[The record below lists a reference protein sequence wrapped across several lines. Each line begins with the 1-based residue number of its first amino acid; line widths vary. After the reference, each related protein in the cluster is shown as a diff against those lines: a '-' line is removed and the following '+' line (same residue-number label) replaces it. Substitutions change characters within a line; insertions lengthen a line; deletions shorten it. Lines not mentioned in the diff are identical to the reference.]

1 MKASDS
7 VGRLGGLAVALG
19 IGAAVSSGAGVA
31 WADTGS
37 PSDNAD
43 AATSSQTAKSTAR
56 SVHRASAQ
64 KTLSR
69 TRGESTPTVAMLA
82 TTAKSAGVGT
92 SGTRPAAPV
101 DTSLAS
107 VMLTAARREAAA
119 PVARRAATSA
129 RASATAGRPTPL
141 DLLAFARRELFG
153 DPPTI
158 GYDSALNSQSS
169 GGVVTGNIAATGD
182 ALSYVVTQNPQ
193 YGRVVIDQG
202 TGQFTYTPVVSPAN
216 AFTDSFEIKVE
227 DTGFHLLGFLDPNAD
242 TVAANIAVAVTGT
255 NPGAALG
262 FPDGFRWGV
271 ATSAFQTE
279 MGGAAPVDPNTDWYA
294 WTHDPLNQLLGW
306 TKGIPENGPGSY
318 LQYATDAQL
327 ASQGVGADTF
337 RIGLEWSRIFPS
349 DTRVVAGV
357 TYSMADVDVSDGVSD
372 SEMQILDTLADQDA
386 VTHYR
391 DVFADLHDN
400 GLEPMVT
407 LVHFTLPSWL
417 HDPQKARITET
428 LGGLF
433 GYTPP
438 TGGGWA
444 SENTEVEFEKYAAY
458 AAYKFGDQVDTW
470 VTINE
475 PVNTMLASYLVL
487 PGQGGFPPGVLRGDL
502 LKKSLINE
510 AEANAAAYRA
520 IHEFDLGPDTQVGV
534 VLNMLPW
541 EPANPASATDQK
553 AAAEFNNFYNR
564 WVPNAVINGQLDANF
579 DNTLTNDPARPDLA
593 NTSDFVGVNHYSVA
607 TVDSLG
613 GAGAVLALI
622 SGIPLLN
629 GLPVPEHAADC
640 PAVQGC
646 TDIGWAIQPSALR
659 DGLDIAASY
668 GKPLW
673 ITENGI
679 ADASDAN
686 RAAYTVRQLAVL
698 QQAIADGIDVKGY
711 IFWSLIDNLEWAKG
725 YAPRFGLYSFDP
737 VTLERTAK
745 PSLAITRQIPRDNG
759 ISASLFA
766 TYVKDAPAGR
776 ASTA

>member
-1 MKASDS
+1 MKASVS
-7 VGRLGGLAVALG
+7 IGRVGGLAVALG
-19 IGAAVSSGAGVA
+19 IGAAVSSGAAVA
-31 WADTGS
+31 SAETSS
-37 PSDNAD
+37 PSDNVG
-43 AATSSQTAKSTAR
+43 AATSSQAARSSVRLVPKTTAKKSFSGTR
-56 SVHRASAQ
+56 SAA
-64 KTLSR
+64 
-69 TRGESTPTVAMLA
+69 TPTVAVLA
-82 TTAKSAGVGT
+82 PTAKSAYVGT
-92 SGTRPAAPV
+92 SGTRSAARV
-101 DTSLAS
+101 DTPA
-107 VMLTAARREAAA
+107 VPVALTAARRGSA
-119 PVARRAATSA
+119 PVRPAAHS
-129 RASATAGRPTPL
+129 TAWN
-141 DLLAFARRELFG
+141 LLALARRELFG
-153 DPPTI
+153 EPPTI
-158 GYDSALNSQSS
+158 AYDAALNSQSAD
-169 GGVVTGNIAATGD
+169 GVITGNIAATGD

-193 YGRVVIDQG
+193 YGRVAIDQG
-202 TGQFTYTPVVSPAN
+202 TGQFTYTPVVSTAN
-216 AFTDSFEIKVE
+216 TYTDSFQLNVA
-227 DTGFHLLGFLDPNAD
+227 DNGFHLLGFLNPNAA
-242 TVAANIAVAVTGT
+242 TATANIAVAVTGT
-255 NPGAALG
+255 NPGAALQ

-271 ATSAFQTE
+271 ATAAFQTE
-279 MGGAAPVDPNTDWYA
+279 MGGAAPIDPNTDWYA

-349 DTRVVAGV
+349 DTKVVGGV

-372 SEMQILDTLADQDA
+372 SEMQILDTLADHDA
-386 VTHYR
+386 VAHYR
-391 DVFADLHDN
+391 DVFAALHDN

-407 LVHFTLPSWL
+407 LQHFTLPIWL
-417 HDPQKARITET
+417 HDPQKARITESI
-428 LGGLF
+428 GPLF

-458 AAYKFGDQVDTW
+458 AAYEFGDQVDTW

-502 LKKSLINE
+502 LEKSLINE

-564 WVPNAVINGQLDANF
+564 WFPNAVINGQLDADF
-579 DNTLTNDPARPDLA
+579 DNTLANDLARPDLA
-593 NTSDFVGVNHYSVA
+593 NTADFFGVNYYSVA

-613 GAGAVLALI
+613 GAGTLLSLI
-622 SGIPLLN
+622 SGIPLLI
-629 GLPVPEHAADC
+629 GLPAPEHAGAC

-646 TDIGWAIQPSALR
+646 TDVGWAIQPSGLR

-673 ITENGI
+673 VTENGI
-679 ADASDAN
+679 ADASDDN

-698 QQAIADGIDVKGY
+698 QHAIADGIDVRGY
-711 IFWSLIDNLEWAKG
+711 IHWSLIDNLEWAKG
-725 YAPRFGLYSFDP
+725 YAPKFGLYSFDP

-745 PSLAITRQIPRDNG
+745 PSLAIIRQIPLDNG
-759 ISASLFA
+759 ISASLFT
-766 TYVKDAPAGR
+766 TYIKDAPAGR
-776 ASTA
+776 A

>member
-1 MKASDS
+1 M
-7 VGRLGGLAVALG
+7 
-19 IGAAVSSGAGVA
+19 
-31 WADTGS
+31 
-37 PSDNAD
+37 
-43 AATSSQTAKSTAR
+43 
-56 SVHRASAQ
+56 
-64 KTLSR
+64 
-69 TRGESTPTVAMLA
+69 
-82 TTAKSAGVGT
+82 
-92 SGTRPAAPV
+92 
-101 DTSLAS
+101 
-107 VMLTAARREAAA
+107 
-119 PVARRAATSA
+119 
-129 RASATAGRPTPL
+129 
-141 DLLAFARRELFG
+141 
-153 DPPTI
+153 
-158 GYDSALNSQSS
+158 
-169 GGVVTGNIAATGD
+169 
-182 ALSYVVTQNPQ
+182 
-193 YGRVVIDQG
+193 VIDQG
-202 TGQFTYTPVVSPAN
+202 TGQFTYTPVVSTAN
-216 AFTDSFEIKVE
+216 AYTDSFQLKVA
-227 DTGFHLLGFLDPNAD
+227 DNGFHLLGFLDPNAA
-242 TVAANIAVAVTGT
+242 TATANIAVAVTGT
-255 NPGAALG
+255 NPGAALQ

-337 RIGLEWSRIFPS
+337 RIGMEWSRIFPS
-349 DTRVVAGV
+349 DTKIVEGV

-391 DVFADLHDN
+391 DVFATLHDN

-407 LVHFTLPSWL
+407 LVHFTLPIWL
-417 HDPQKARITET
+417 HDPQTARITESIGP
-428 LGGLF
+428 LI

-458 AAYKFGDQVDTW
+458 AAYEFGDQVDTW

-564 WVPNAVINGQLDANF
+564 WFPNAVINGQLDANF

-622 SGIPLLN
+622 SDIPLLT
-629 GLPVPEHAADC
+629 GLPVPEHAGAC
-640 PAVQGC
+640 PAIQGC

-698 QQAIADGIDVKGY
+698 QEAIADGIDVKGY

-725 YAPRFGLYSFDP
+725 YAPKFGLYSFDP

-759 ISASLFA
+759 ISASLFT
-766 TYVKDAPAGR
+766 TYIKDAPAGR
-776 ASTA
+776 A

>member
-1 MKASDS
+1 VS
-7 VGRLGGLAVALG
+7 VALT
-19 IGAAVSSGAGVA
+19 GA
-31 WADTGS
+31 
-37 PSDNAD
+37 
-43 AATSSQTAKSTAR
+43 R
-56 SVHRASAQ
+56 RESA
-64 KTLSR
+64 
-69 TRGESTPTVAMLA
+69 PV
-82 TTAKSAGVGT
+82 
-92 SGTRPAAPV
+92 RPAAR
-101 DTSLAS
+101 S
-107 VMLTAARREAAA
+107 A
-119 PVARRAATSA
+119 PWN
-129 RASATAGRPTPL
+129 
-141 DLLAFARRELFG
+141 LLALARRELFG
-153 DPPTI
+153 EPPTI
-158 GYDSALNSQSS
+158 AYDAALNRQSAD
-169 GGVVTGNIAATGD
+169 GVVTGTIAATGD
-182 ALSYVVTQNPQ
+182 VLSYVVTQSPQ
-193 YGRVVIDQG
+193 YGRVAIDQG
-202 TGQFTYTPVVSPAN
+202 TGEFTYTPVVSTAN
-216 AFTDSFEIKVE
+216 AYTDSFQLNVA
-227 DTGFHLLGFLDPNAD
+227 DNGFHLLGFLDPNAA
-242 TVAANIAVAVTGT
+242 TATANIAVAVTGA
-255 NPGAALG
+255 NPGAALQ

-337 RIGLEWSRIFPS
+337 RIGMEWSRIFPS
-349 DTRVVAGV
+349 DTRVVEGV
-357 TYSMADVDVSDGVSD
+357 TYSMADVDVSDGISD
-372 SEMQILDTLADQDA
+372 SEIQILDTLADPDA
-386 VTHYR
+386 VAHYR
-391 DVFADLHDN
+391 DVFATLHDN

-407 LVHFTLPSWL
+407 LVHFTLPIWL
-417 HDPQKARITET
+417 HDPQTARITESIGP
-428 LGGLF
+428 LI

-458 AAYKFGDQVDTW
+458 AAYEFGDQVDTW

-502 LKKSLINE
+502 LEKSLINE

-564 WVPNAVINGQLDANF
+564 WFPNAVINGQLDANF

-622 SGIPLLN
+622 SDIPLLT
-629 GLPVPEHAADC
+629 GLPVPEHAGAC

-698 QQAIADGIDVKGY
+698 QEAIADGIDVKGY

-759 ISASLFA
+759 ISASLFT
-766 TYVKDAPAGR
+766 TYIKDAPAGR
-776 ASTA
+776 A

>member
-1 MKASDS
+1 
-7 VGRLGGLAVALG
+7 
-19 IGAAVSSGAGVA
+19 
-31 WADTGS
+31 
-37 PSDNAD
+37 
-43 AATSSQTAKSTAR
+43 
-56 SVHRASAQ
+56 
-64 KTLSR
+64 
-69 TRGESTPTVAMLA
+69 
-82 TTAKSAGVGT
+82 
-92 SGTRPAAPV
+92 
-101 DTSLAS
+101 
-107 VMLTAARREAAA
+107 
-119 PVARRAATSA
+119 
-129 RASATAGRPTPL
+129 
-141 DLLAFARRELFG
+141 
-153 DPPTI
+153 
-158 GYDSALNSQSS
+158 
-169 GGVVTGNIAATGD
+169 
-182 ALSYVVTQNPQ
+182 
-193 YGRVVIDQG
+193 
-202 TGQFTYTPVVSPAN
+202 
-216 AFTDSFEIKVE
+216 
-227 DTGFHLLGFLDPNAD
+227 
-242 TVAANIAVAVTGT
+242 
-255 NPGAALG
+255 
-262 FPDGFRWGV
+262 
-271 ATSAFQTE
+271 

-337 RIGLEWSRIFPS
+337 RIGMEWSRIFPS
-349 DTRVVAGV
+349 DTRVVEGV
-357 TYSMADVDVSDGVSD
+357 TYSMADVDVSDGISD
-372 SEMQILDTLADQDA
+372 SEIQILDTLADPDA
-386 VTHYR
+386 VAHYR
-391 DVFADLHDN
+391 DVFATLHDN

-407 LVHFTLPSWL
+407 LVHFTLPIWL
-417 HDPQKARITET
+417 HDPQTARITESIGP
-428 LGGLF
+428 LI

-458 AAYKFGDQVDTW
+458 AAYEFGDQVDTW

-564 WVPNAVINGQLDANF
+564 WFPNAVINGQLDANF

-622 SGIPLLN
+622 SDIPLLT
-629 GLPVPEHAADC
+629 GLPVPEHAGAC

-698 QQAIADGIDVKGY
+698 QEAIADGIDVKGY

-759 ISASLFA
+759 ISASLFT
-766 TYVKDAPAGR
+766 TYIKDAPAGR
-776 ASTA
+776 A

>member
-1 MKASDS
+1 MRASATI
-7 VGRLGGLAVALG
+7 GRVGGLAVALG
-19 IGAAVSSGAGVA
+19 IGAAVSAGAGVA

-37 PSDNAD
+37 PGDTPG
-43 AATSSQTAKSTAR
+43 AATN
-56 SVHRASAQ
+56 
-64 KTLSR
+64 SR
-69 TRGESTPTVAMLA
+69 TAGSPVRSAHRVPAKKAVLMA
-82 TTAKSAGVGT
+82 TTAT
-92 SGTRPAAPV
+92 S
-101 DTSLAS
+101 
-107 VMLTAARREAAA
+107 AARREAAS
-119 PVARRAATSA
+119 PVAQRAARSA
-129 RASATAGRPTPL
+129 RTSATAGLPTL
-141 DLLAFARRELFG
+141 SALLVFARRELFG

-158 GYDSALNSQSS
+158 AYDATLNSQSAS
-169 GGVVTGNIAATGD
+169 GVITGNIAATGD

-202 TGQFTYTPVVSPAN
+202 TGQFTYTPVVSAAN
-216 AFTDSFEIKVE
+216 AYTDSFQLNVE
-227 DTGFHLLGFLDPNAD
+227 DNGFHLLGFLDPNAA
-242 TVAANIAVAVTGT
+242 TTTANIAVAVTGS
-255 NPGAALG
+255 NPGAALQ
-262 FPDGFRWGV
+262 FPDGFHWGV
-271 ATSAFQTE
+271 ATAAFQTE
-279 MGGAAPVDPNTDWYA
+279 MGGAAPIDPNTDWYA

-349 DTRVVAGV
+349 DIKVVEGV
-357 TYSMADVDVSDGVSD
+357 TYSMSDVDVSDGVSD
-372 SEMQILDTLADQDA
+372 SEMQILDTLADHDA

-391 DVFADLHDN
+391 DVFATLHGN

-407 LVHFTLPSWL
+407 LQHFTLPIWL
-417 HDPQKARITET
+417 HDPQKARITES
-428 LGGLF
+428 LGPLI

-444 SENTEVEFEKYAAY
+444 SDNTEVEFEKYAAY
-458 AAYKFGDQVDTW
+458 AAYEFGDQVDTW

-502 LKKSLINE
+502 LEKSLINE

-564 WVPNAVINGQLDANF
+564 WFPNAVINGQLDANF
-579 DNTLTNDPARPDLA
+579 DNTLANDAARPDLA
-593 NTSDFVGVNHYSVA
+593 DTADFFGVNYYSVA

-613 GAGAVLALI
+613 GAGALLALI
-622 SGIPLLN
+622 SGIPLLT
-629 GLPVPEHAADC
+629 GLPAPEHAGAC

-646 TDIGWAIQPSALR
+646 TDVGWTIQPSGLR

-673 ITENGI
+673 ITENGL

-698 QQAIADGIDVKGY
+698 QHAIADGIDVRGY
-711 IFWSLIDNLEWAKG
+711 IHWSLIDNLEWAKG

-745 PSLAITRQIPRDNG
+745 PSLAIIRQIPLNNG
-759 ISASLFA
+759 ISASLFS
-766 TYVKDAPAGR
+766 TYIKDAPAGR
-776 ASTA
+776 A

>member
-1 MKASDS
+1 
-7 VGRLGGLAVALG
+7 
-19 IGAAVSSGAGVA
+19 
-31 WADTGS
+31 
-37 PSDNAD
+37 
-43 AATSSQTAKSTAR
+43 
-56 SVHRASAQ
+56 
-64 KTLSR
+64 
-69 TRGESTPTVAMLA
+69 MLA
-82 TTAKSAGVGT
+82 TTAKSAAVGT
-92 SGTRPAAPV
+92 SGTRPAARV
-101 DTSLAS
+101 DTAAVPVAS
-107 VMLTAARREAAA
+107 TATRRGSA
-119 PVARRAATSA
+119 PVRPAAHS
-129 RASATAGRPTPL
+129 TAWN
-141 DLLAFARRELFG
+141 LLALARRELFG
-153 DPPTI
+153 EPPTI
-158 GYDSALNSQSS
+158 AYDAALNRQSAD
-169 GGVVTGNIAATGD
+169 GVVTGNIAATGD
-182 ALSYVVTQNPQ
+182 ALSYVVTQSPQ
-193 YGRVVIDQG
+193 YGRVAIDQG
-202 TGQFTYTPVVSPAN
+202 TGEFTYTPVVSTAN
-216 AFTDSFEIKVE
+216 AYTDSFQLNVA
-227 DTGFHLLGFLDPNAD
+227 DNGFHLLGFLDPNLA
-242 TVAANIAVAVTGT
+242 TATANIAVAVTGS
-255 NPGAALG
+255 NPGAALQ

-337 RIGLEWSRIFPS
+337 RIGMEWSRIFPS
-349 DTRVVAGV
+349 DTRVVEGV
-357 TYSMADVDVSDGVSD
+357 TYSMADVEVSDGVSD
-372 SEMQILDTLADQDA
+372 SEMQILDTLADHDA

-391 DVFADLHDN
+391 DVFAALHDN

-407 LVHFTLPSWL
+407 LVHFTLPIWL
-417 HDPQKARITET
+417 HDPQTARITES
-428 LGGLF
+428 LGALI

-444 SENTEVEFEKYAAY
+444 SDNTEVEFEKYAAY
-458 AAYKFGDQVDTW
+458 AAYEFGDQVDTW

-502 LKKSLINE
+502 LEKSLINE

-564 WVPNAVINGQLDANF
+564 WFPNAVINGQLDANF

-622 SGIPLLN
+622 SDIPLLT
-629 GLPVPEHAADC
+629 GLPVPEHAGAC

-698 QQAIADGIDVKGY
+698 QEAIADGIDVKGY

-759 ISASLFA
+759 ISASLFT
-766 TYVKDAPAGR
+766 TYIKDAPAGR
-776 ASTA
+776 A

>member
-202 TGQFTYTPVVSPAN
+202 TGQFTYTPVVSTAN
-216 AFTDSFEIKVE
+216 AYTDSFQLNVE
-227 DTGFHLLGFLDPNAD
+227 DNGFHLLGFLDPNSA
-242 TVAANIAVAVTGT
+242 TATANIAVAVTGA
-255 NPGAALG
+255 NPGAALQ

-337 RIGLEWSRIFPS
+337 RIGMEWSRIFPS
-349 DTRVVAGV
+349 DTKIVEGV

-502 LKKSLINE
+502 LEKSLINE

-541 EPANPASATDQK
+541 EAANPASATDQK

-564 WVPNAVINGQLDANF
+564 WFPNAVINGQLDANF

-629 GLPVPEHAADC
+629 GLPMPEHAGAC

-698 QQAIADGIDVKGY
+698 QKAIADGIDVKGY

>member
-1 MKASDS
+1 
-7 VGRLGGLAVALG
+7 VA
-19 IGAAVSSGAGVA
+19 
-31 WADTGS
+31 T
-37 PSDNAD
+37 
-43 AATSSQTAKSTAR
+43 
-56 SVHRASAQ
+56 
-64 KTLSR
+64 
-69 TRGESTPTVAMLA
+69 LA
-82 TTAKSAGVGT
+82 TTAKSAAVGT
-92 SGTRPAAPV
+92 SDTKPAASVDTPSVSVALTGARRESAPVRPAAR
-101 DTSLAS
+101 S
-107 VMLTAARREAAA
+107 
-119 PVARRAATSA
+119 
-129 RASATAGRPTPL
+129 TPWN
-141 DLLAFARRELFG
+141 LLALARRELFG

-158 GYDSALNSQSS
+158 AYDAALNSQSAS
-169 GGVVTGNIAATGD
+169 GVVTGNIAATGD

-202 TGQFTYTPVVSPAN
+202 TGQFTYTPVVSTAN
-216 AFTDSFEIKVE
+216 AYTDSFQLKVA
-227 DTGFHLLGFLDPNAD
+227 DNGFHLLGFLDPNAA
-242 TVAANIAVAVTGT
+242 TATANIAVAVTGT
-255 NPGAALG
+255 NPGAALQ

-337 RIGLEWSRIFPS
+337 RIGMEWSRIFPS
-349 DTRVVAGV
+349 DTRVVEGV
-357 TYSMADVDVSDGVSD
+357 TYSMADVEVSDGVSD
-372 SEMQILDTLADQDA
+372 SEMQILGTLADHDA

-391 DVFADLHDN
+391 DVFAALHDN

-407 LVHFTLPSWL
+407 LVHFTLPIWL
-417 HDPQKARITET
+417 HDPQTARITESIGP
-428 LGGLF
+428 LI

-444 SENTEVEFEKYAAY
+444 SDNTEAEFEKYAAY
-458 AAYKFGDQVDTW
+458 AAYEFGDQVDTW

-502 LKKSLINE
+502 LEKSLINE

-564 WVPNAVINGQLDANF
+564 WFPNAVINGQLDANF

-622 SGIPLLN
+622 SDIPLLT
-629 GLPVPEHAADC
+629 GLPVPEHAGAC

-698 QQAIADGIDVKGY
+698 QEAIADGIDVKGY

-759 ISASLFA
+759 ISASLFT
-766 TYVKDAPAGR
+766 TYIKDAPAGR
-776 ASTA
+776 A

>member
-1 MKASDS
+1 MKASVS
-7 VGRLGGLAVALG
+7 IGRVGGLAVALG
-19 IGAAVSSGAGVA
+19 IGAAVSSGAAVA
-31 WADTGS
+31 SADTSS
-37 PSDNAD
+37 PSDNAG
-43 AATSSQTAKSTAR
+43 AATSSQAARSTVRSAPKTTAKKSFSGTR
-56 SVHRASAQ
+56 SAA
-64 KTLSR
+64 
-69 TRGESTPTVAMLA
+69 TPTVATLA
-82 TTAKSAGVGT
+82 TTAKSAAVGT
-92 SGTRPAAPV
+92 SDTRPAASL
-101 DTSLAS
+101 DTPS
-107 VMLTAARREAAA
+107 VSVALTGARRESA
-119 PVARRAATSA
+119 PVRPAARS
-129 RASATAGRPTPL
+129 TPWN
-141 DLLAFARRELFG
+141 LLALARRELFG

-158 GYDSALNSQSS
+158 AYDSTLNSQSAS
-169 GGVVTGNIAATGD
+169 GVVTGNIAATGD

-202 TGQFTYTPVVSPAN
+202 TGQFTYTPVVSTAN
-216 AFTDSFEIKVE
+216 AYTDSFQLNVE
-227 DTGFHLLGFLDPNAD
+227 DNGFHLLGFLDPNSA
-242 TVAANIAVAVTGT
+242 TATANIAVAVTGA
-255 NPGAALG
+255 NPGAALQ

-337 RIGLEWSRIFPS
+337 RIGMEWSRIFPS
-349 DTRVVAGV
+349 DTRVVEGV
-357 TYSMADVDVSDGVSD
+357 TYSMADVDVSDGISD
-372 SEMQILDTLADQDA
+372 SEIQILDTLADPDA
-386 VTHYR
+386 VAHYR
-391 DVFADLHDN
+391 DVFATLHDN

-407 LVHFTLPSWL
+407 LVHFTLPIWL
-417 HDPQKARITET
+417 HDPQTARITESIGP
-428 LGGLF
+428 LI

-458 AAYKFGDQVDTW
+458 AAYEFGDQVDTW

-541 EPANPASATDQK
+541 EAANPASATDQK

-564 WVPNAVINGQLDANF
+564 WFPNAVINGQLDANF

-622 SGIPLLN
+622 SDIPLLT
-629 GLPVPEHAADC
+629 GLPVPEHAGAC
-640 PAVQGC
+640 PAIQGC

-698 QQAIADGIDVKGY
+698 QEAIADGIDVKGY

-759 ISASLFA
+759 ISASLFT
-766 TYVKDAPAGR
+766 TYIKDAPAGR
-776 ASTA
+776 A